1 MSRRVV
7 AIRSLTLLTLL
18 ALGACFD
25 PSERRPGTKLRGEV
39 APPPADWSFTDA
51 NPEIALE
58 VSGFLGLPHSV
69 TIWCAQLDG
78 TLFVGARDPETKRWP
93 AWVDEDPD
101 VRLEIDDKLYAVRL
115 TPEND
120 PDTLER
126 LKLAYAAKYA
136 IPDPKP
142 GDPPPPPTRYWRVGQ
157 RD

>member
-1 MSRRVV
+1 MRRSMGL
-7 AIRSLTLLTLL
+7 ASL
-18 ALGACFD
+18 ALLLLFAFSACVD
-25 PSERRPGTKLRGEV
+25 PSDRRPGTKLTGDV
-39 APPPADWSFTDA
+39 TPPPADWSFSDA
-51 NPEIALE
+51 NPEIAIE

-101 VRLEIDDKLYAVRL
+101 VRLEIDDKIYEVRL

-142 GDPPPPPTRYWRVGQ
+142 GDPPPPPIRYWRVGP
-157 RD
+157 RG